1 MCGWRMRASARTS
14 RKNAVRREGVS
25 TRTRLAA
32 TSAPRHRAS
41 VISPEEPLPR
51 TVPTASD
58 PPAAGSAAAEA
69 LVEAPGGLFAPTSS
83 SAASISQP
91 PARGLDERGQGRPRV
106 VRAARHAALG
116 RHWRSF
122 GRARGSALGFGTVDR
137 LTRKLGLV
145 VRGAGVR
152 DPLGLL
158 PPHTRDVAR
167 ATGSDL
173 QLRESLGRRT
183 YHISRQEERVTAR
196 RSRL

>member
-91 PARGLDERGQGRPRV
+91 PARAVSMSAGRDAHGSSGLPDMPLSVAIGEV
-106 VRAARHAALG
+106 SVEL
-116 RHWRSF
+116 
-122 GRARGSALGFGTVDR
+122 
-137 LTRKLGLV
+137 
-145 VRGAGVR
+145 GVR
-152 DPLGLL
+152 RSGSEQW
-158 PPHTRDVAR
+158 
-167 ATGSDL
+167 TG
-173 QLRESLGRRT
+173 
-183 YHISRQEERVTAR
+183 
-196 RSRL
+196 